1 VKDAVGRLDRVLVLG
16 GDSDIG
22 VAIAQRLVTERGA
35 RHVVL
40 AGRDV
45 DGIRSGRASAL
56 EAAGA
61 QVDVV
66 AFDARAFDTHEA
78 FVADVA
84 EQHGD
89 LDVVVLAFG
98 VLGDQARSEEEAAHT
113 VDVLETNLVGAA
125 SVCVPIAKR
134 LRAQGHGTLVVLSSI
149 AGVQARRANFTYGA
163 SKAGLDAYAL
173 GLGDALAGTGASVLV
188 VRPGFV
194 HSKMTSGMEAAPF
207 STTPEA
213 VAEATVGA
221 LDGHSNVVAV
231 PAATR
236 PVGWV
241 LRALPR
247 AVLRRLPA

>member
-1 VKDAVGRLDRVLVLG
+1 MMDAVGRLDRVLVLG

-22 VAIAQRLVTERGA
+22 VAIARRLVTERGA
-35 RHVVL
+35 SHVVL
-40 AGRDV
+40 AGRTV
-45 DGIRSGRASAL
+45 ERL
-56 EAAGA
+56 EARRAELEPLGA
-61 QVDVV
+61 TVDV
-66 AFDARAFDTHEA
+66 AGFDGRAFDTHA
-78 FVADVA
+78 GFVDQVVRD
-84 EQHGD
+84 HGD

-98 VLGDQARSEEEAAHT
+98 VLGDQDRSETDPSHT
-113 VDVLETNLVGAA
+113 VDVLETNFVGPA
-125 SVCVPIAKR
+125 SVCVPIAAQ
-134 LRAQGHGTLVVLSSI
+134 LRRQGHGTLVVLSSI

-194 HSKMTSGMEAAPF
+194 HSKMTDGMEAAPF
-207 STTPEA
+207 STTPDE

-221 LDGHSNVVAV
+221 LGGAKNVISV
-231 PAATR
+231 PGATR

-247 AVLRRLPA
+247 AVLRKLPA

>member
-1 VKDAVGRLDRVLVLG
+1 MIDAVGRLDRVLVLG

-22 VAIAQRLVTERGA
+22 VAVAARLVTERGA
-35 RHVVL
+35 SHVVL
-40 AGRDV
+40 AGRSPDR
-45 DGIRSGRASAL
+45 IQARRAKL
-56 EAAGA
+56 EPLGA
-61 QVDVV
+61 TVDVV
-66 AFDARAFDTHEA
+66 AFDARAFDTHTA
-78 FVADVA
+78 FVDQVA
-84 EQHGD
+84 TDHGD

-98 VLGDQARSEEEAAHT
+98 VLGDQARSETDPAHV
-113 VDVLETNLVGAA
+113 VDVLETNFVGAA
-125 SVCVPIAKR
+125 SVCVPIAER

-163 SKAGLDAYAL
+163 SKAGLDAFAL
-173 GLGDALAGTGASVLV
+173 GLGDALAGSGASVLV

-194 HSKMTSGMEAAPF
+194 HTKMTTGMDAAPF

-213 VAEATVGA
+213 VAEATVDAIG
-221 LDGHSNVVAV
+221 GHANVIAV
-231 PAATR
+231 PGAVR